1 MAARISLFRRLVNFL
16 FLTALLLV
24 VAGSAL
30 LWYFGAWNIAFPSTR
45 HDSRAPWV
53 PAEMQSPAVLIFS
66 KTNNYRHVEAIDA
79 GRRALTQI
87 GQGQGWGTFATD
99 NGAIFNERDLQ
110 RFDSVVFLN
119 ANGDML
125 SPAQERAFQDWL
137 TTGGGWVGIHAA
149 GDYSHTDWPW
159 YQQNLIGTK
168 FMASTFGPQ
177 RQRATIVMASP
188 DHPVVQRLPNVWAV
202 IEEWY
207 SWEESPR
214 SKGFNILAVVDEES
228 YLPKF
233 KIPGYEKDLHMDDH
247 PVVWTNCV
255 GAGRTLY
262 SALGHSAATFDRPE
276 YRILLEDAIRWTMG
290 VDEDGC

>member
-1 MAARISLFRRLVNFL
+1 MAARISLFRRLFNFL
-16 FLTALLLV
+16 FLTALLLG

-30 LWYFGAWNIAFPSTR
+30 LWYFGAWNIALPSTR

-79 GRRALTQI
+79 GRRALNQI

-137 TTGGGWVGIHAA
+137 TTGGGWVGVHAA

-159 YQQNLIGTK
+159 YQQNLIGTESS
-168 FMASTFGPQ
+168 FISTNKHSSRGES
-177 RQRATIVMASP
+177 AYV
-188 DHPVVQRLPNVWAV
+188 AV
-202 IEEWY
+202 CHGVL
-207 SWEESPR
+207 SSLK
-214 SKGFNILAVVDEES
+214 SL
-228 YLPKF
+228 
-233 KIPGYEKDLHMDDH
+233 
-247 PVVWTNCV
+247 
-255 GAGRTLY
+255 
-262 SALGHSAATFDRPE
+262 
-276 YRILLEDAIRWTMG
+276 RILISPSVYRL
-290 VDEDGC
+290 C